1 MKNIKKYLIISIIFI
16 TIGVVGLIANSL
28 IFNGVSQGNKYA
40 TSRGYVFEPEDMMNM
55 MRGDRFLESDL
66 KSYTFDEVKIAS
78 EKYLSDLGL
87 KDIKIKEIMEFSNN
101 FYIET
106 VEEST
111 GVGAMELLLDKAD
124 GRIFPE
130 FGPNMMWNLKYGMH
144 GQSILDKNNINMKIS
159 EEDAINIAN
168 NYLTK
173 ISQNEA
179 AGNEAQEF
187 YGYFTL
193 DTVNKDGANVGML
206 SVNGFTG
213 QAWYH
218 KWHGTFIEMKEY

>member
-1 MKNIKKYLIISIIFI
+1 MKNIKKFLVISIIFLV
-16 TIGVVGLIANSL
+16 IGVVGLIADCI
-28 IFNGVSQGNKYA
+28 IFNGFYQGKGYG
-40 TSRGYVFEPEDMMNM
+40 TSRGYIFEPEDMMNM
-55 MRGDRFLESDL
+55 MRANRSQEAEL
-66 KSYTFDEVKIAS
+66 KSYTFDDVKKAS
-78 EKYLSDLGL
+78 EKYLSDSGL

-111 GVGAMELLLDKAD
+111 EIGAIELLLDKAD

-144 GQSILDKNNINMKIS
+144 VNLNLDKDKLNMKIS
-159 EEDAINIAN
+159 EEEAINIAN

-173 ISQNEA
+173 ISQNEI
-179 AGNEAQEF
+179 AGNEAQQF
-187 YGYFTL
+187 YGYYTL
-193 DTVNKDGANVGML
+193 DTVNKDGTGVGML

-213 QAWYH
+213 QVWYH
-218 KWHGTFIEMKEY
+218 KWHGTFIETKEY

>member
-1 MKNIKKYLIISIIFI
+1 MKNIKKFLVISIIFLV
-16 TIGVVGLIANSL
+16 IGVVGLIANCL
-28 IFNGVSQGNKYA
+28 IFNGFSQGKGYA
-40 TSRGYVFEPEDMMNM
+40 TSRGYIFEPEDMMNM
-55 MRGDRFLESDL
+55 MRSNGSQEADL
-66 KSYTFDEVKIAS
+66 KSYTFDEVKKAS
-78 EKYLSDLGL
+78 EKYLSNLGL

-111 GVGAMELLLDKAD
+111 KIGAIELLLDKAD

-144 GQSILDKNNINMKIS
+144 GSLNLDKDKLNMKIS
-159 EEDAINIAN
+159 EKDAINIAN

-173 ISQNEA
+173 ISQNEVA
-179 AGNEAQEF
+179 DNEAQEF
-187 YGYFTL
+187 YGYYTL
-193 DTVNKDGANVGML
+193 DTVNKDGNSVGML

-213 QAWYH
+213 QVWYH

>member
-1 MKNIKKYLIISIIFI
+1 MKNIKKFLIISIIFL
-16 TIGVVGLIANSL
+16 TIGVVGLIANCL
-28 IFNGVSQGNKYA
+28 IFIVSYQAKGYG
-40 TSRGYVFEPEDMMNM
+40 TSRGYTYDPEDMMNM
-55 MRGDRFLESDL
+55 MRADISQESDL

-111 GVGAMELLLDKAD
+111 KIGAIELLLDKAD

-144 GQSILDKNNINMKIS
+144 GDSNLDKSNLNMKIN
-159 EEDAINIAN
+159 EEDAVNIAN

-173 ISQNEA
+173 VSQNETA
-179 AGNEAQEF
+179 KNEAQQF

-193 DTVNKDGANVGML
+193 DTVDKNGTGVGML

-213 QAWYH
+213 QVWYH
-218 KWHGTFIEMKEY
+218 KWHGTFMEMKEY

>member
-1 MKNIKKYLIISIIFI
+1 MKNIKKYLVISIIFLA
-16 TIGVVGLIANSL
+16 IGVVGLIANSM
-28 IFNGVSQGNKYA
+28 IFNGLSQGKGYA

-55 MRGDRFLESDL
+55 MRSNGSQESDL

-106 VEEST
+106 VEQST
-111 GVGAMELLLDKAD
+111 GIGAIELLLDKTD

-130 FGPNMMWNLKYGMH
+130 FGPNMMWSLKYGMH
-144 GQSILDKNNINMKIS
+144 GQSILDKNNTNMKIS
-159 EEDAINIAN
+159 EEDAISIAN

-173 ISQNEA
+173 ISQNEVA
-179 AGNEAQEF
+179 KNEAQQF
-187 YGYFTL
+187 YAYYTL
-193 DTVNKDGANVGML
+193 DTVNKDGIGVGML

-213 QAWYH
+213 QVWYH

>member
-1 MKNIKKYLIISIIFI
+1 MKNIKKFLVISIIFL
-16 TIGVVGLIANSL
+16 TIGVVGLIADCL
-28 IFNGVSQGNKYA
+28 IFNGFSQGKGYG
-40 TSRGYVFEPEDMMNM
+40 TSRGYIFEPEDMMNM
-55 MRGDRFLESDL
+55 MRGNRYQESDL
-66 KSYTFDEVKIAS
+66 KSYTFDEVKKAS

-87 KDIKIKEIMEFSNN
+87 KDIEIKEIMEFSNN

-106 VEEST
+106 VEGST
-111 GVGAMELLLDKAD
+111 GIGAIELLLDKAD

-144 GQSILDKNNINMKIS
+144 GDSNLGKNKLNIKIS
-159 EEDAINIAN
+159 EKDSISIAN

-173 ISQNEA
+173 ISQNEVA
-179 AGNEAQEF
+179 KNEAQEF
-187 YGYFTL
+187 YGYYTL
-193 DTVNKDGANVGML
+193 DTVNKDGIGVGML

-213 QAWYH
+213 QVWYH